1 MTQQTNIADLSDDE
15 LIEYACT
22 ALEQR
27 LSYRLSTEGA
37 TFTSPD
43 ECKRFL
49 VLKLA
54 EREQEVFIV
63 LFLDSQ
69 HRLIKYE
76 EMFFGTVD
84 GASVHPRVIA
94 QAALKYNAAAVIL
107 AHNHPSGSSNPSAA
121 DKMITRLVKE
131 ALRLIDV
138 RVLDHI
144 VIGGTDTVSLAEKR
158 MI

>member
-1 MTQQTNIADLSDDE
+1 MTQQTKISDLSEEEIID
-15 LIEYACT
+15 YACT
-22 ALEQR
+22 VLEQR
-27 LSYRLSTEGA
+27 LSYRLGTEGA
-37 TFTSPD
+37 AFTSPD
-43 ECKRFL
+43 ECKRYL

-54 EREQEVFIV
+54 EREREVFSV

-76 EMFFGTVD
+76 EMFFGTID
-84 GASVHPRVIA
+84 GASVHPREIA
-94 QAALKYNAAAVIL
+94 KAALKYNAAAVIL
-107 AHNHPSGSSNPSAA
+107 AHNHPSGSSNPSVA

-144 VIGGTDTVSLAEKR
+144 VVGGAETVSLAEQR
-158 MI
+158 LI